1 MSLNIF
7 VSKLYSSNKTQNL
20 IFRIYPNVKKG
31 KKKKNF
37 FFHQFLLLLK
47 TFAKLYLSEI
57 KVISLYVDKI
67 CRQKAHNKPKQ
78 KHWFNL

>member
-1 MSLNIF
+1 M
-7 VSKLYSSNKTQNL
+7 
-20 IFRIYPNVKKG
+20 
-31 KKKKNF
+31 F